1 MTPLLALLLGIL
13 EGLTEYLPVSS
24 TGHLVLASTA
34 FGLTDDGSKA
44 FDVVVQLGAIL
55 AVVVHYRVLLWAR
68 TRGLVAGEPVARRLL
83 VCLVVGFVPAAVL
96 GLLFSK
102 LIKRHLFAP
111 LPIAAALFVGGVV
124 MVAIERSF
132 RGRADNVMQLDE
144 VTPRHALWIGLGQ
157 CFALIP
163 GTSRS
168 MSTIVAARL
177 AGLSPAVAAE
187 FSFLL
192 ALPTLTAATLY
203 EFVKSYASFA
213 SAAALGPLAVG
224 LVASFFTAW
233 IVVATFLR
241 VLQRVGLAPFGV
253 YRVLLAAA
261 VVFFATRGA

>member
-55 AVVVHYRVLLWAR
+55 AVVLHYRSLLLAR
-68 TRGLVAGEPVARRLL
+68 ARGLVEGDPVAKRLL
-83 VCLVVGFVPAAVL
+83 VCLIVGFVPAAVL
-96 GLLFSK
+96 GLTFGK

-111 LPIAAALFVGGVV
+111 MPIAAALFVGGVLMIV
-124 MVAIERSF
+124 VERAF
-132 RGRADNVMQLDE
+132 RDRKDKVTVLEE
-144 VTPRHALWIGLGQ
+144 VTPKHALLVGLGQ

-168 MSTIVAARL
+168 MSTIVAGRL

-187 FSFLL
+187 LSFLL

-203 EFVKSYASFA
+203 EFAKSYASFA
-213 SAAALGPLAVG
+213 TASALVPLAIG

-233 IVVATFLR
+233 LVVATFLR
-241 VLQRVGLAPFGV
+241 VLSRVGLAPFGV
-253 YRVLLAAA
+253 YRVLLALA
-261 VVFFATRGA
+261 VVALARGAS

>member
-1 MTPLLALLLGIL
+1 MTPLLALLLGII

-24 TGHLVLASTA
+24 TGHLVLASAA

-55 AVVVHYRVLLWAR
+55 AVVLHYRALLWAR
-68 TRGLVAGEPVARRLL
+68 ARGLLAGEAVARRLL
-83 VCLVVGFVPAAVL
+83 VCLIVGFVPSAVL

-102 LIKRHLFAP
+102 IIKRHLFAP

-124 MVAIERSF
+124 MVGVERYF
-132 RGRADNVMQLDE
+132 RGREEKVIVLDE
-144 VTPRHALWIGLGQ
+144 VTPRHALVIGLGQ

-203 EFVKSYASFA
+203 EFAKSYHSFA
-213 SAAALGPLAVG
+213 GAGALVPLLVG

-253 YRVLLAAA
+253 YRMLLAVA
-261 VVFFATRGA
+261 VVCFALRAT